1 VPKQIQLAGEVA
13 VQRGPDGGLVVAIAV
28 SPFEQYVIQW
38 DAAAGREHVK
48 ACDAALKGAKRLL
61 VPDASL
67 AVVGGA
73 V

>member
-1 VPKQIQLAGEVA
+1 VPKQIQLAGDVA

-48 ACDAALKGAKRLL
+48 ACDAALRGAKSL
-61 VPDASL
+61 VLPDASL